1 MSSLAAG
8 MAIGVVGD
16 AGVRANAQ
24 QCPGFLRRFWG
35 DFGFIGVEN
44 HGENPYFTIE
54 KWDFK
59 V

>member
-24 QCPGFLRRFWG
+24 QCRGGDGFGGFWIIWG
-35 DFGFIGVEN
+35 TKN
-44 HGENPYFTIE
+44 HGDLP
-54 KWDFK
+54 
-59 V
+59 